1 MILTM
6 MMMIQKIYRSHKLI
20 VMAIGVLMGL
30 KVAMTPM
37 LMRLVTGNG
46 DADERKRT
54 TAQG

>member
-6 MMMIQKIYRSHKLI
+6 MMMIQKIYRSHKPI
-20 VMAIGVLMGL
+20 VMVEILMGL

-46 DADERKRT
+46 DSDERKRT